1 MHIVIAF
8 LTALA
13 SLLYALERLGVD
25 IGWINPWSWSR
36 RRRWQQQVHANPA
49 FSLKNPMEA
58 IALLLAAVAKIDGDI
73 SSDEKNEL
81 RSIFEQT
88 FRQTPTEASAL
99 LGSSIFLLG
108 AGDDVFS
115 RPGKVL
121 EPCIDSF
128 TNEQRNS
135 SIDLLNAIASIG
147 GEPSELQVGFIDTV
161 KSVLFPPANGSDWS

>member
-1 MHIVIAF
+1 MHIIIAF
-8 LTALA
+8 ITALA

-25 IGWINPWSWSR
+25 IGWVNPWSWSR

-49 FSLKNPMEA
+49 FSLKKSMEA
-58 IALLLAAVAKIDGDI
+58 MALLLAAVAKIDGDI

-81 RSIFEQT
+81 RSTFERT
-88 FRQTPTEASAL
+88 FRLSPAESSAL

-108 AGDDVFS
+108 SGDEVFS

-128 TNEQRNS
+128 TSEQRDSAVN
-135 SIDLLNAIASIG
+135 LLRAIASVG
-147 GEPSELQVGFIDTV
+147 GEPSVLQVEFINTV
-161 KSVLFPPANGSDWS
+161 EDILFPPSNNSGW